1 LIRDLTIE
9 DRKGKSLS
17 QYFVYILTNV
27 HNSVLY
33 IGVTGDLERR
43 MFEHKKKMVEGFT
56 KRYNLKKLVYY
67 EETSDVQSAL
77 AREKQLKN
85 WRRDWKIK
93 LIDGF
98 NPEWKDLIPVTD

>member
-1 LIRDLTIE
+1 
-9 DRKGKSLS
+9 
-17 QYFVYILTNV
+17 
-27 HNSVLY
+27 
-33 IGVTGDLERR
+33 
-43 MFEHKKKMVEGFT
+43 MVEGFT
-56 KRYNLKKLVYY
+56 KRYNLTKLVYY

-98 NPEWKDLIPVTD
+98 NPEWKDLIPVTE